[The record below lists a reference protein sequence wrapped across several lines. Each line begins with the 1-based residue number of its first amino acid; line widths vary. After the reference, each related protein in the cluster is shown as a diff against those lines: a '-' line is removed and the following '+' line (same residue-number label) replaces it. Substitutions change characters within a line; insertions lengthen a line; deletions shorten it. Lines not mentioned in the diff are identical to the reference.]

1 MKAYQEKNEIDE
13 DAYRQVAEE
22 CRKIIVAADGLLASG
37 NENRPLIT
45 EIRPWL
51 IQFKQVGEYGAEV
64 LNMIRLRQQKDAFI
78 GSYEHA
84 RALLVLMG
92 ETDAQY
98 KAGIKSGSL
107 HLMPT
112 FNALFEAATTGYN
125 AAFHAGLDTKAVY
138 SPYTLKSDVNQ
149 LASLPYSAEGKGEY
163 NYSVQ

>member
-107 HLMPT
+107 HLMLLSMLCSKRRQRAIMQRSMPGLIQRLFILPT
-112 FNALFEAATTGYN
+112 R
-125 AAFHAGLDTKAVY
+125 
-138 SPYTLKSDVNQ
+138 
-149 LASLPYSAEGKGEY
+149 
-163 NYSVQ
+163 